1 MEDIM
6 QNESWISRAYKS
18 MLEKYRGVKQT
29 GKYDSASDIVQE
41 GVYNFLKLN
50 REYESYEHVY
60 NSLNKSIYYVMAG
73 RFNPKDKIN
82 NLRTIVS
89 SVPNVLTYE
98 SDTYN
103 IDNEVDEII
112 VKVKESYPLLN
123 MVYHGYSQSEIGK
136 SHGYTQ
142 DWACRWINKE
152 IESLKKELN
161 V

>member
-6 QNESWISRAYKS
+6 QNENWISRAYKS

-50 REYESYEHVY
+50 RSYDSYEHVY

-73 RFNPKDKIN
+73 RFNPKDKVN

-89 SVPNVLTYE
+89 SVPDVLTYE

-103 IDNEVDEII
+103 IDNEMDEII
-112 VKVKESYPLLN
+112 VKVKESYPILN
-123 MVYHGYSQSEIGK
+123 MYYQGYNQTEIGEVHGYSQARAWQLMG
-136 SHGYTQ
+136 
-142 DWACRWINKE
+142 KE